1 MIDHLTTNDI
11 VHLNERTIRAHGGS
25 FTPPEN
31 LREEEAL
38 NTLTDEAATDNHPK
52 LTDKAAFYLHAIISQ
67 KIFLDANE
75 RTALLASRTFILL
88 NGGVFHKKLKVVTQ
102 NDRQIPE
109 DAVGNQEIWL
119 KLVAEVSSGMLVLD
133 NLREWFRRNVS
144 FPKNQP

>member
-11 VHLNERTIRAHGGS
+11 VHLNERIIRAHGGH

-38 NTLTDEAATDNHPK
+38 NTLTDEAATDTYPR
-52 LTDKAAFYLHAIISQ
+52 LADKAAFYLHAIITR

-75 RTALLASRTFILL
+75 STALLAARTFVFL

-102 NDRQIPE
+102 NGRQIPK
-109 DAVGNQEIWL
+109 DAVGNQDILL
-119 KLVAEVSSGMLVLD
+119 KLLAEVSSDSLSLD
-133 NLREWFRRNVS
+133 DLREWFGRNVNS
-144 FPKNQP
+144 